1 MEDYD
6 SACAKY
12 YSKLNIL
19 SLPLTTWEFRKDYLD
34 EAIQFHKIQANWN
47 VKQDFLKQSQK
58 ENREL
63 IITDKHFKI
72 IFASK
77 NISKINGYR
86 IKEIIGKSPAMF
98 QGEAT
103 SKATRARIKTALNNL
118 KPFKEVILNYRKN
131 GNSYWC
137 EIEAYPMFS
146 KQGEFLNYIALEK
159 FAA

>member
-1 MEDYD
+1 MKNYD
-6 SACAKY
+6 IACAKY

-19 SLPLTTWEFRKDYLD
+19 ALPLTTWEFRKDYLD
-34 EAIQFHKIQANWN
+34 EAILFHKIQANWG

-58 ENREL
+58 EKRGL

-72 IFASK
+72 IFASR
-77 NISKINGYR
+77 NISQINGYR
-86 IKEIIGKSPAMF
+86 TKEIIGKSPTIF

-103 SKATRARIKTALNNL
+103 SSATKTRIKTALNDL

-131 GNSYWC
+131 GDSYWC

-146 KQGEFLNYIALEK
+146 EKGEFLNYIALEK

>member
-1 MEDYD
+1 MENYD
-6 SACAKY
+6 IACAKY

-19 SLPLTTWEFRKDYLD
+19 SLPLTTWEFRKDYLN
-34 EAIQFHKIQANWN
+34 EAINFHKIQANWN
-47 VKQDFLKQSQK
+47 AKLDFLKQSQK
-58 ENREL
+58 EKREI

-72 IFASK
+72 IFASR
-77 NISKINGYR
+77 NFSKINGYLPR
-86 IKEIIGKSPAMF
+86 EIIGKSPSMF

-103 SKATRARIKTALNNL
+103 STATRARIKTALNNL

-131 GNSYWC
+131 GDSYWC

-146 KQGEFLNYIALEK
+146 KKGKFLNYIALEK

>member
-1 MEDYD
+1 MKNYD
-6 SACAKY
+6 IACAKY

-19 SLPLTTWEFRKDYLD
+19 TLPITTWEFRKDYLN
-34 EAIQFHKIQANWN
+34 EAIHFHKIQANWSA
-47 VKQDFLKQSQK
+47 KQDFLKQSQK
-58 ENREL
+58 ENREI

-72 IFASK
+72 IFASR

-86 IKEIIGKSPAMF
+86 TKEIIGKSPIMF

-103 SKATRARIKTALNNL
+103 STATKERIKTALNNL

-131 GNSYWC
+131 GDSYWC
-137 EIEAYPMFS
+137 EIEAFPMFS
-146 KQGEFLNYIALEK
+146 KKGEFLNYIALER